1 MTEEGRDERGLCR
14 RCWNELKAS
23 PSKQKAGII
32 SWKNGVGFWE
42 EVLTDQSGGGGGYL
56 AIKGAEPGVLSLT
69 ATGSTPGTATG

>member
-23 PSKQKAGII
+23 PSKPK
-32 SWKNGVGFWE
+32 SWDYILE
-42 EVLTDQSGGGGGYL
+42 EWGWVLGGSAHGSVWQGGGYL
-56 AIKGAEPGVLSLT
+56 AIKGAEPGVLSLM